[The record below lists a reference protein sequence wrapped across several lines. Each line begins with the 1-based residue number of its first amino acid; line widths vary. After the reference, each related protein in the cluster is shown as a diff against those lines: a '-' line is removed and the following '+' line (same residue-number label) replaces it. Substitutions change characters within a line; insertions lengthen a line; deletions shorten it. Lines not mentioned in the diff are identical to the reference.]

1 MKKQPGQV
9 VLALIDHALSEYGL
23 LENPV
28 VAKKRGSTYTPEVES
43 QIKEYRAEA
52 KAWRAAFKKMAGMS
66 KSELGYLALLFF
78 GVSQSWTTP
87 LLVKDILKAR
97 AVEKR

>member
-9 VLALIDHALSEYGL
+9 VLDMFDKAIADAESLTVPQRT
-23 LENPV
+23 NPDQ
-28 VAKKRGSTYTPEVES
+28 A
-43 QIKEYRAEA
+43 ILRAY
-52 KAWRAAFKKMAGMS
+52 RAAFKKMAGMS